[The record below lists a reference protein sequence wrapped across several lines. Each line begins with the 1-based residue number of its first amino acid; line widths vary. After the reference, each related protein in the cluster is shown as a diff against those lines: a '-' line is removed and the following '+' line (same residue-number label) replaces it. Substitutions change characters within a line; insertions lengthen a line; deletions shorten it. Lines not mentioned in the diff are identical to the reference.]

1 MYCTSLTNFTP
12 LQLRK
17 VEPRIHY
24 HDYKK
29 HKFYIYAYLN
39 PFSPCASDYNI
50 NGINYKFYF
59 TPIYIGKASN
69 RGFRHNQHVKEYL
82 KSSADYADGV
92 ILQNPIKKESFQR
105 LENNMLKVNNNPDNY
120 DISIPRNWNEYQNWI
135 MILEEY
141 DSHEAL
147 VQGEKQFI
155 KKIGTIKK
163 NNGPLV
169 NILLG

>member
-1 MYCTSLTNFTP
+1 MHNLNNLTP

-24 HDYKK
+24 HNYKT
-29 HKFYIYAYLN
+29 HKFYVYVYLN
-39 PFSPCASDYNI
+39 PFSPRVSYYDI
-50 NGINYKFYF
+50 NGITYKFYF
-59 TPIYIGKASN
+59 DPIYIGKASS
-69 RGFRHNQHVKEYL
+69 RGFRHNQHIKEYL
-82 KSSADYADGV
+82 KSSKDYDRG
-92 ILQNPIKKESFQR
+92 IIIQNPIKKEAFQR
-105 LENNMLKVNNNPDNY
+105 LENNMMKVNNNPEQF
-120 DISIPRNWNEYQNWI
+120 DIALPRNWSEYQSWI

-141 DSHEAL
+141 DTHEAL
-147 VQGEKQFI
+147 VDGEKQFI